1 MPISSYRDLEVWKK
15 GVQLAKA
22 AYQLTGTFPKHEIYG
37 LSSQLQ
43 RAAVSIPANIAEGHA
58 RNTTKEFLR
67 HLSIAR
73 GSLAELETLLTLA
86 EQLGYCQPSTFHEIM
101 RHCDEISRMISGL
114 RNALHRKQNRDP

>member
-58 RNTTKEFLR
+58 Q
-67 HLSIAR
+67 HHQGIPP
-73 GSLAELETLLTLA
+73 
-86 EQLGYCQPSTFHEIM
+86 PSFH
-101 RHCDEISRMISGL
+101 RPRVAG
-114 RNALHRKQNRDP
+114 